1 MIEKVPASTFKDHK
15 KVDIEDSSSSEG
27 YDEWDKQIEKDIK
40 AGKLD
45 KLAAKAL
52 KNFENGE
59 YSEL

>member
-1 MIEKVPASTFKDHK
+1 MIGKVPTSTFKDQK
-15 KVDIEDSSSSEG
+15 KVDTRNSSNPEG

-40 AGKLD
+40 ARKLD

-52 KNFENGE
+52 KNFENGD

>member
-1 MIEKVPASTFKDHK
+1 MIEKVPTSTFKDQK
-15 KVDIEDSSSSEG
+15 KVDTRNSSSPES

-52 KNFENGE
+52 KNFENGD